1 MIELAYNVVVVVVV
15 HFPTELI
22 EKGKIQMVYSKTIR

>member
-1 MIELAYNVVVVVVV
+1 MIELTYNVVVVVV